1 MCMLRCVHMPLF
13 FLFEILM
20 VTIPKEWV
28 YSDMIIE
35 LNNAFS
41 VVLTIMVIILAF
53 FLKLLHMCK
62 FNTKTYV
69 AIWQCKSAN
78 VHYGIESCLGN
89 HSKTL
94 TLLYKHTRKKG
105 TAAIYCL

>member
-1 MCMLRCVHMPLF
+1 MPLF

-41 VVLTIMVIILAF
+41 VVLTIMVIILVIFKKF
-53 FLKLLHMCK
+53 FHM
-62 FNTKTYV
+62 
-69 AIWQCKSAN
+69 
-78 VHYGIESCLGN
+78 
-89 HSKTL
+89 
-94 TLLYKHTRKKG
+94 RK
-105 TAAIYCL
+105 